1 MSSTRCCSAPACRC
15 CGRRSNKAR
24 GGWQAPQHYQLDERR
39 MKGGKMAHR
48 IFLAGAAGA
57 IGKRLAP
64 LLREAGHTVTGTTRS
79 EAKAETLRRSGVEA
93 AVVDVFDAAGLMRAI
108 AAARPDIVIH
118 QLTDLPRDLDPRQ

>member
-24 GGWQAPQHYQLDERR
+24 GGWQAPQHHQLDERR

-57 IGKRLAP
+57 IGKRLMP
-64 LLREAGHTVTGTTRS
+64 MLREAGHTVTGTTRS
-79 EAKAETLRRSGVEA
+79 EAKAEMLRQWGAEP
-93 AVVDVFDAAGLMRAI
+93 VVVNVFDAAGLMRAV
-108 AAARPDIVIH
+108 AAARADI
-118 QLTDLPRDLDPRQ
+118 